1 MIRIVID
8 LDLRPGEPEEHFAEE
23 LARGVGPLL
32 RAPFLRLPFVLGVRL
47 IAAAVPRGLSPFPGY
62 QFAGPVVP
70 EGDPS

>member
-47 IAAAVPRGLSPFPGY
+47 IAAAVPRGL
-62 QFAGPVVP
+62 
-70 EGDPS
+70 